1 MGVGGSLFLHL
12 ALPGAPSGTV
22 APAAGVPGAIVVVVV
37 AAAAAVAVV
46 FDAKVLGDFG

>member
-1 MGVGGSLFLHL
+1 MWAMGVGGSLFLHL

-22 APAAGVPGAIVVVVV
+22 APAAGVPGAVVVVV
-37 AAAAAVAVV
+37 AVVV